1 VAIIEQ
7 CSGEIAMAVAH
18 SPRFLMCPPRHFAV
32 TYSINPWMDPEEWS
46 KRPHS
51 LAQTSE
57 IEWSALKFLLEQFG
71 ATVDLMVP
79 AAGVPDLVFTANSA
93 VVLDGKALLA
103 RFRHPERRLE
113 EPYFAAAFDDL
124 VERNVLQSRVSLSAD
139 IVLEGAGDCIWDRKR
154 KLFWVGFGPRSSERA
169 TMAIEETFGI
179 PTVSMEL
186 VDARFYHLDTAFAV
200 LSGGEIM
207 YFKGALSPSSVRVLY
222 DRVMSRDLIE
232 VDEEDACSMRL
243 NGIQLGKFLILSS
256 CSPLLRQQLE
266 KRGYH
271 VSITPLSSFLL
282 GGGSAYC
289 LTLRTDLTSGGRS
302 LAADI
307 ADPFDRQVGSEEL
320 DYSANNAAH

>member
-1 VAIIEQ
+1 
-7 CSGEIAMAVAH
+7 MAVANA
-18 SPRFLMCPPRHFAV
+18 PRFLMCPPRHFAV

-57 IEWSALKFLLEQFG
+57 VEWAALKFLLEQFG
-71 ATVDLMVP
+71 AAVDLMVP

-93 VVLDGKALLA
+93 VVIDGKALLA
-103 RFRHPERRLE
+103 RFRHAERRLE
-113 EPYFAAAFDDL
+113 EPHFAAAFDAL
-124 VERNVLQSRVSLSAD
+124 VERNILVSRVCLPAD

-154 KLFWVGFGPRSSERA
+154 KFFWVGFGPRSSEQA
-169 TMAIEETFGI
+169 AMAIEETFGI
-179 PTVSMEL
+179 PTISMEL

-200 LSGGEIM
+200 LSGGEVM
-207 YFKGALSPSSVRVLY
+207 YFKGAFSPNSLRVLY

-232 VDEEDACSMRL
+232 VSEEDACSMRL
-243 NGIQLGKFLILSS
+243 NGIQIGRILILSS
-256 CSPLLRQQLE
+256 CSSLLRQQLE

-289 LTLRTDLTSGGRS
+289 LTLRTDLTSQSRS
-302 LAADI
+302 LAADTEHS
-307 ADPFDRQVGSEEL
+307 FDRQADMEEL
-320 DYSANNAAH
+320 DYSANSRAR